1 MKLSPIAGMQS
12 IGWATETFV
21 GKSGEASATIS
32 KGHIVECTLTKLEE
46 DANQEVKLATGDGFG
61 IYAVA
66 LESVAAGEEGLF
78 ALSGKVEVIGGASV
92 SAGVRIMPEAA
103 GEAIA
108 HVGTGNN
115 NVCCGIAVDALTDGN
130 LGTVL
135 FDGFQI
141 ITAQDQTPD

>member
-1 MKLSPIAGMQS
+1 MNLSPTGGMQS

-66 LESVAAGEEGLF
+66 LESVAAGKEGLF
-78 ALSGKVEVIGGASV
+78 ALRGKVEVMGGATV
-92 SAGVRIMPEAA
+92 SAGVRLMAEAG

-108 HVGTGNN
+108 FSGDNN
-115 NVCCGIAVDALTDGN
+115 CCIGVTVDAAANAT

-135 FDGFQI
+135 FNGWCIQNDAG
-141 ITAQDQTPD
+141 DLVP